1 MESRGQGVRR
11 GIQDGEWGQAPVME
25 PTQAFQGWR
34 AGWPWVRVPCQCTHM
49 ACHSRLGVRFLMSW
63 SQSPSPPQ
71 LQAANVSCRLFICSI
86 REIPGDVNG
95 APYAEHVPSMGPG
108 SRVLTLDFMPTW
120 LAVWK
125 PLPAIKF
132 LFLIPIRWL
141 GWGPENPQLEV
152 PLGIIP
158 LMQLI

>member
-1 MESRGQGVRR
+1 MGSGSCYGTNPSFPGLASRVALGEGSMPVHTAGQPANA
-11 GIQDGEWGQAPVME
+11 APL
-25 PTQAFQGWR
+25 A
-34 AGWPWVRVPCQCTHM
+34 HM
-49 ACHSRLGVRFLMSW
+49 ACPSRLGVRFLMSW